1 MVGWL
6 DVSDELGYSRIEI
19 CYKNPHYKSSD
30 DFFKETKG
38 KNQLYWKW

>member
-19 CYKNPHYKSSD
+19 CYKNPHCKSSD
-30 DFFKETKG
+30 YLFNETEG
-38 KNQLYWKW
+38 KLFGGIG